1 MESNINDEIPTNPD
15 NPKEWNEKL
24 VNYPTSTKLW
34 DGWWSNKKFKK
45 YYALDIMN
53 DFPVID
59 YIKDLIKNG
68 ARTVLLVGNGV
79 SQQPKMFSYAGF
91 DVTAIDISSY
101 ANSYALDYQ
110 FHPELYKIISVNTLS
125 KKRKIKRLPK
135 RTGGSLEFITDDFMS
150 PEIFDNKRFD
160 VIMSFKTLQYFS
172 GDLLEKAALDLV
184 ELLNPNGFLLIGIS
198 NLFHIVDKIEA
209 LFKKHN
215 IQIKIID
222 DYLKSPH
229 NSKECQLYRY
239 S

>member
-45 YYALDIMN
+45 YYALDIMH
-53 DFPVID
+53 DSPVMD
-59 YIKDLIKNG
+59 YIKDFIKNG

-110 FHPELYKIISVNTLS
+110 FHPELYIQESSING
-125 KKRKIKRLPK
+125 INQLPK
-135 RTGGSLEFITDDFMS
+135 RDGGSLEFITGDFMS
-150 PEIFDNKRFD
+150 PEIFGNKRFD